1 MSNSFRRVAAALID
15 LINGSSRSAS
25 AEESRRVQLETR
37 LLAVGYDIARLKQEI
52 ANGQK
57 ALEEGAAVLEAILIK
72 HPQDVCTIFVDYLNF
87 KL

>member
-1 MSNSFRRVAAALID
+1 
-15 LINGSSRSAS
+15 
-25 AEESRRVQLETR
+25 
-37 LLAVGYDIARLKQEI
+37 LKQEI

-87 KL
+87 KLLIDFLVFS